1 MFVLTTLE
9 DNTFN
14 TRWPVGHLF
23 LFCTMLNEQQLHNTA
38 MEVVG
43 KQLEEDGFEFM
54 TVNSEL
60 KKDPQFVCL
69 KDKKLHF
76 VIVRAVQYPTNPTQY
91 DGILMEKV
99 RAHAEKFEARTYFAG
114 VGLAHADD
122 YELPLTQDAPF
133 AINYQGL
140 QEITLHG

>member
-1 MFVLTTLE
+1 
-9 DNTFN
+9 
-14 TRWPVGHLF
+14 
-23 LFCTMLNEQQLHNTA
+23 MLGEQELHNTA

-76 VIVRAVQYPTNPTQY
+76 VIVRAVQYPSNPIQY
-91 DGILMEKV
+91 DVALMEKV
-99 RAHAEKFEARTYFAG
+99 WAHAEKFEARAYYAG
-114 VGLAHADD
+114 VGLANAKD
-122 YELPLTQDAPF
+122 YELPLSQQDSF

>member
-1 MFVLTTLE
+1 
-9 DNTFN
+9 
-14 TRWPVGHLF
+14 
-23 LFCTMLNEQQLHNTA
+23 MLNEQQLHNTA

-76 VIVRAVQYPTNPTQY
+76 VIVRAVQYPSNPIQY
-91 DGILMEKV
+91 DVILMEKV
-99 RAHAEKFEARTYFAG
+99 RAHAALKKGAQEKFQWFCSS
-114 VGLAHADD
+114 
-122 YELPLTQDAPF
+122 
-133 AINYQGL
+133 
-140 QEITLHG
+140 

>member
-1 MFVLTTLE
+1 
-9 DNTFN
+9 
-14 TRWPVGHLF
+14 
-23 LFCTMLNEQQLHNTA
+23 MLNEQELHNRA

-69 KDKKLHF
+69 REKKLHF
-76 VIVRAVQYPTNPTQY
+76 IIVRAISYPNNPVDY
-91 DGILMEKV
+91 DGVFMEKI
-99 RAHAEKFEARTYFAG
+99 RSHAEKYEARTYYAG
-114 VGLAHADD
+114 VGLAHGDD
-122 YELPLTQDAPF
+122 YELPLVLDAPC
-133 AINYQGL
+133 AVNYQGL

>member
-1 MFVLTTLE
+1 
-9 DNTFN
+9 
-14 TRWPVGHLF
+14 
-23 LFCTMLNEQQLHNTA
+23 MLSEQELHNRA

-43 KQLEEDGFEFM
+43 KQLEEDGYEFL

-69 KDKKLHF
+69 KEKKLHF
-76 VIVRAVQYPTNPTQY
+76 VIVRAVGYPNNPVEY
-91 DGILMEKV
+91 DGVFMEKI
-99 RAHAEKFEARTYFAG
+99 RSHAEKFEAHAYYAG

-122 YELPLTQDAPF
+122 YELPLSLDAPC
-133 AINYQGL
+133 AVNYQGL

>member
-1 MFVLTTLE
+1 
-9 DNTFN
+9 
-14 TRWPVGHLF
+14 
-23 LFCTMLNEQQLHNTA
+23 MLNEQQLHNTA

-43 KQLEEDGFEFM
+43 NKLEEDGFEFM

-76 VIVRAVQYPTNPTQY
+76 VIVRAVQYPDNPIQY

-99 RAHAEKFEARTYFAG
+99 RAHAEKFEARAYFAG

-122 YELPLTQDAPF
+122 YELPLTQEAPF

>member
-1 MFVLTTLE
+1 MKKLT
-9 DNTFN
+9 
-14 TRWPVGHLF
+14 
-23 LFCTMLNEQQLHNTA
+23 EQELHNTA
-38 MEVVG
+38 MEIVG
-43 KQLEEDGFEFM
+43 KQLEADGFEFM

-76 VIVRAVQYPTNPTQY
+76 IIVRAVHYPNNPLSY
-91 DGILMEKV
+91 DVALMEKV
-99 RAHAEKFEARTYFAG
+99 RVHAEKFEARAYYAG
-114 VGLAHADD
+114 VGLANAQD
-122 YELPLTQDAPF
+122 YELPLSQQDAF